1 MSKIRLQLTD
11 GYYLYFDQ
19 FSRMLRYALENLIK
33 SRILSSEYE
42 TALGQSPRNMESL
55 RKMMVELGLL
65 YSNRLTLTEFG
76 EKVANK
82 DLFFENNNTLW
93 ICHYNISSSSENYV
107 WYRFTNDILP
117 KVANFTTEDFYNY
130 YKDVSEYNKGK
141 SAQKRIHK
149 EVKSILNAYT
159 EQQFKNLRLIYKDY
173 ESKYQLDRHI
183 EINPLIYLY
192 CLMVYLENKKI
203 NATALT
209 MDEIINKDDTPSRV
223 FHLDEKTVNEIL
235 HRLHSKQ
242 IISLEK
248 FGDLDQVRFPNTL
261 TKEFLL
267 NEIYG
272 E

>member
-1 MSKIRLQLTD
+1 MRLQLTD

-19 FSRMLRYALENLIK
+19 FSRMLQYALENLIK
-33 SRILSSEYE
+33 PRILSVEYE
-42 TALGQSPRNMESL
+42 TALGQSSRNMESL

-76 EKVANK
+76 EKAANK
-82 DLFFENNNTLW
+82 DLFFENINTLW
-93 ICHYNISSSSENYV
+93 ICHYNISSSAENYV

-117 KVANFTTEDFYNY
+117 KVINFSTEDFYNY

-141 SAQKRIHK
+141 SAIKSMHK

-173 ESKYQLDRHI
+173 EDKYQKDRHV
-183 EINPLIYLY
+183 EINPLVYLY
-192 CLMVYLENKKI
+192 CLLSYMENKNI

-209 MDEIINKDDTPSRV
+209 MDEIINNDDTPSRV
-223 FHLDEKTVNEIL
+223 FYLDEITVNEML

-248 FGDLDQVRFPNTL
+248 FGDLDQVRFPSTL
-261 TKEFLL
+261 SKEFLL

-272 E
+272 Q